1 LNVRW
6 RRVAFLVCAGIMARC
21 LVAGGILFYARDG
34 VTPDPVPR
42 LLTISDSIWLL
53 LIVSFFFY
61 FKKPVVTV
69 AAGWL
74 TFLAFVLVVKRF
86 SHQDPLFWLWYEC
99 LFLPLFIVA
108 SHLGLFLN
116 RRSTKTQVAS

>member
-1 LNVRW
+1 
-6 RRVAFLVCAGIMARC
+6 MALC

-34 VTPDPVPR
+34 VTPDPLPR
-42 LLTISDSIWLL
+42 FFTISDSIWLL
-53 LIVSFFFY
+53 LTISFFFY
-61 FKKPVVTV
+61 FNKPVITV

-74 TFLAFVLVVKRF
+74 TFLTFVLLIKRF
-86 SHQDPLFWLWYEC
+86 SDQDPLFWLWYEW

-116 RRSTKTQVAS
+116 RRSSRTQMPPSVVRHTDSLSDG